1 MKNNLP
7 VMLLK
12 RIVLLPFQDVRLD
25 LSNDISS
32 KVINLAMNKHNGEIL
47 IVCPTDPYEES
58 PDVSD
63 LPAVGVVGKIKSK
76 MELQT
81 GNLRIVVSGV
91 KRVKILEYINE
102 IADGDILKAHT
113 MDIDIPS
120 YDEVEVTT
128 LRRKILELLNDYI
141 ECSSTI
147 SNSILS
153 SIKDLTDLNKITDI
167 IVSFMPFTIEKKLLY
182 MQEVDPYH
190 RANALVYD
198 LSIELQ
204 VAQLDLKLDDAL
216 REDFEQTQKEMV
228 LREKMEAIKKE
239 LGETDLKDEI
249 IGDYLERINNLKCD
263 GKLKNKLVN
272 EVKKLDYTNEMSPE
286 VSIIRNYLDLV
297 LDLPFGVVSEDE
309 TDLDK
314 IKQSLDKTHFGL
326 EKVKDC
332 ILEYIAVKSRNKN
345 LRSPIICLVG
355 PPGVG
360 KTSLAMGIA
369 NSLKKE
375 FYKISV
381 GGLNDSAE
389 LNGHRR
395 TYIGSSPGKII
406 QALKKCGTANPLI
419 LIDEIDKMVKDYK
432 GDPASVLLDIL
443 DPEQNNR
450 FIDNYVEEAFDL
462 SEVMFIL
469 TANYEKDIPE
479 ALHDRLEI
487 IELSSYTEFEKLDI
501 AKNYLI
507 PNIFKEHLI
516 CSKEIKFTNDI
527 IMEIINRYTKEA
539 GVRDLQRNL
548 SAIVRK
554 IVTKSV
560 KEVNSPIKVVVK
572 KSDLHNYLGPYKYDI
587 KNEALSN
594 HIGLVK
600 ALAFTPMGGMVMPVE
615 ATIYDGKGDIK
626 VTGMLGEVME
636 ESVSVAISYIKAH
649 KNEFNITEK
658 DFKNKDIHLHF
669 LEGAIK
675 KDGPSAG
682 VSIATSLISLLTNVE
697 VPTDIAMT
705 GEISLKGDVLK
716 VGGLKEKII
725 GAYNDGVK
733 KVFVP
738 YTNACDL
745 EEIPSVIKDKIK
757 IILVK
762 NYKEIF
768 NAIFS
773 N

>member
-216 REDFEQTQKEMV
+216 REDFEQTQKEIV

-326 EKVKDC
+326 EKVKDR

-395 TYIGSSPGKII
+395 TYIGSS
-406 QALKKCGTANPLI
+406 LI
-419 LIDEIDKMVKDYK
+419 
-432 GDPASVLLDIL
+432 
-443 DPEQNNR
+443 
-450 FIDNYVEEAFDL
+450 
-462 SEVMFIL
+462 
-469 TANYEKDIPE
+469 
-479 ALHDRLEI
+479 H
-487 IELSSYTEFEKLDI
+487 
-501 AKNYLI
+501 
-507 PNIFKEHLI
+507 
-516 CSKEIKFTNDI
+516 
-527 IMEIINRYTKEA
+527 
-539 GVRDLQRNL
+539 
-548 SAIVRK
+548 
-554 IVTKSV
+554 
-560 KEVNSPIKVVVK
+560 
-572 KSDLHNYLGPYKYDI
+572 
-587 KNEALSN
+587 
-594 HIGLVK
+594 
-600 ALAFTPMGGMVMPVE
+600 
-615 ATIYDGKGDIK
+615 
-626 VTGMLGEVME
+626 
-636 ESVSVAISYIKAH
+636 
-649 KNEFNITEK
+649 
-658 DFKNKDIHLHF
+658 
-669 LEGAIK
+669 
-675 KDGPSAG
+675 
-682 VSIATSLISLLTNVE
+682 
-697 VPTDIAMT
+697 
-705 GEISLKGDVLK
+705 
-716 VGGLKEKII
+716 
-725 GAYNDGVK
+725 
-733 KVFVP
+733 
-738 YTNACDL
+738 
-745 EEIPSVIKDKIK
+745 
-757 IILVK
+757 
-762 NYKEIF
+762 
-768 NAIFS
+768 
-773 N
+773 

>member
-326 EKVKDC
+326 EKVKDR
-332 ILEYIAVKSRNKN
+332 ILEYIAVKARNKN

-636 ESVSVAISYIKAH
+636 ESVSVAVSYIKAH